1 MLVAGDDKRRR
12 LGMSERNRVR
22 LVDRVR
28 GEIRLRQ
35 YSRRTEECYVR
46 WVKRYVRF
54 HGLRHPEE
62 LGAEEA
68 TAFLSNLA
76 AELRVSASTQNQ
88 ALSALL
94 FLYRNVLRQDLGWL
108 DGLVRAKRG
117 TRLPV
122 VLTPGEVRAVL
133 GCMEGTARLV
143 AQVLY
148 GTGLRLGEAL
158 ALRVKDVDLERGE
171 VRVRAAKGGRSR
183 VTVFPKG
190 LVPNL
195 ESHVFAVK
203 AQYRSDL
210 ARGHGWVEL
219 PKAFAEKSPN
229 AARDWQWQWVFPAS
243 RQYDDAATGRRRRHH
258 LHETVVQRSLR
269 QAVRAS
275 GISKRA
281 TCHTLRHSFATHLL
295 DSGYDI
301 RTVQELLGHKDV
313 RTTMM
318 YTHVLQRGG
327 LGVRS
332 PFDAL

>member
-1 MLVAGDDKRRR
+1 
-12 LGMSERNRVR
+12 MSERTGPR
-22 LVDRVR
+22 LIDRVR
-28 GEIRLRQ
+28 SEIRLRQ

-54 HGLRHPEE
+54 HELRHPEE
-62 LGAEEA
+62 LGQEEA
-68 TAFLSNLA
+68 TAFLSHLA
-76 AELRVSASTQNQ
+76 TGRRVSASTQNQ

-94 FLYRNVLRQDLGWL
+94 FMYRNVLHRNLGWL

-117 TRLPV
+117 ARLPV

-133 GCMEGTARLV
+133 GHMEGTARLV

-158 ALRVKDVDLERGE
+158 ALREKDVDLERRE
-171 VRVRAAKGGRSR
+171 VRVLAAKGGRCR
-183 VTVFPKG
+183 VTVFARA

-195 ESHVFAVK
+195 KSHLIEVK
-203 AQYRSDL
+203 AQFRSDL
-210 ARGHGWVEL
+210 AAGHGWVEL
-219 PKAFAEKSPN
+219 PRAFAEKSPN
-229 AARDWQWQWVFPAS
+229 AAREWQWQWVFPAT
-243 RQYDDAATGRRRRHH
+243 RQYDHRSTGQRRRHH
-258 LHETVVQRSLR
+258 QHETVVQRALC

-313 RTTMM
+313 RTTMV
-318 YTHVLQRGG
+318 YTHVLNRGG